1 MKRYERGFP
10 CFDFS
15 PEPPTERKTTSDA
28 THVAFTALASTTKII
43 RVSASVACKFAIDG
57 EAGAT
62 SPIFPAGTEYFRV
75 QGGETP
81 SVERIGSTD
90 ASMSIT
96 QFLDE

>member
-15 PEPPTERKTTSDA
+15 PEPTTETKTTSDG

-43 RVSASVACKFAIDG
+43 RVSASAACKFAIDG
-57 EAGAT
+57 ESAT

-75 QGGETP
+75 QGKETLLLR
-81 SVERIGSTD
+81 E
-90 ASMSIT
+90 
-96 QFLDE
+96 

>member
-15 PEPPTERKTTSDA
+15 PEPATETKTTTDA
-28 THVAFTALASTTKII
+28 THVPFTALAATTKII
-43 RVSASVACKFAIDG
+43 RVSANVACKFAING

-75 QGGETP
+75 QGEEVP

>member
-10 CFDFS
+10 CFTVS
-15 PEPPTERKTTSDA
+15 PQPTSETKTTSDG
-28 THVAFTALASTTKII
+28 THVAFTALAATTKVI
-43 RVSASVACKFAIDG
+43 RVAASTACRFAIDG
-57 EAGAT
+57 EADAT
-62 SPIFPAGTEYFRV
+62 SPIVPAGVEYFRV

-90 ASMSIT
+90 VSMSIT